1 VKSTQVSSSFFHNL
15 HKSTQQV
22 SIQSETKIIVA
33 FSSEYL
39 RLSAAFNT
47 ESHIGVI
54 HFGIIL
60 SIKLEIFSQL
70 FFVGL
75 VKISISEQSHFF
87 L

>member
-1 VKSTQVSSSFFHNL
+1 VKSTQVSSNFFHKA

-39 RLSAAFNT
+39 RLSAAFKT

-54 HFGIIL
+54 HFGTIL
-60 SIKLEIFSQL
+60 STKPEIFSQL
-70 FFVGL
+70 FLAGSVN
-75 VKISISEQSHFF
+75 ISISLQSHFF